1 MKYLKRL
8 GIVVVLVGILFVGF
22 YRFWFLRCPKRNV
35 PQVENAFVSP
45 ANGEIVSITKFNS
58 EWINVTKEKFG
69 VIHLWTKDVDT
80 AGYIISIQMTPIH
93 VHYQRM
99 PVTGKILARKH
110 TSGNINNAIIM
121 GNDLGIRFENEHN
134 EILVENTQ
142 GEKFKMVQ
150 IAGFLA
156 RRIVDFVEPN
166 QEKKVGELVGLIK
179 FGSQVTVIVPQ
190 NYFPKVSVGQTV
202 IDGETILATKN

>member
-1 MKYLKRL
+1 MKYFKRL
-8 GIVVVLVGILFVGF
+8 GIATVLFGILFVGF

-35 PQVENAFVSP
+35 PNVGNAFVSP
-45 ANGEIVSITKFNS
+45 ANGEVVSITKFNS
-58 EWINVTKEKFG
+58 EWINVTKERFG
-69 VIHLWTKDVDT
+69 VIYLWTKDVDT

-99 PVTGKILARKH
+99 PVTGKILAHKH
-110 TSGNINNAIIM
+110 TNGSFNNAIVM

-142 GEKFKMVQ
+142 GEKFKLVQ

-166 QEKKVGELVGLIK
+166 QEKKTGELVGLIK
-179 FGSQVTVIVPQ
+179 LGSQVTVIVPQ
-190 NYFPKVSVGQTV
+190 NYFPKVEVGQTV